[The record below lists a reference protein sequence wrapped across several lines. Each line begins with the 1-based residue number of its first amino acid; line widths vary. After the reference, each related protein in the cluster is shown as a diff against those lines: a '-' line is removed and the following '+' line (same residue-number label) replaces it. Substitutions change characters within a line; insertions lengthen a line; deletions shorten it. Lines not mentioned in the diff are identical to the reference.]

1 MSLDGAHHANEP
13 TAYDESAFLDYV
25 GTPWLSGI
33 ISFTTVIGTFVGA
46 WALILFFGQRHD
58 RFGASWPPI
67 LVLVLDVALNVGLRL
82 ERRRRRRTRGI
93 S

>member
-33 ISFTTVIGTFVGA
+33 ISFATA
-46 WALILFFGQRHD
+46 HRHL
-58 RFGASWPPI
+58 RR
-67 LVLVLDVALNVGLRL
+67 VLGC
-82 ERRRRRRTRGI
+82 
-93 S
+93 